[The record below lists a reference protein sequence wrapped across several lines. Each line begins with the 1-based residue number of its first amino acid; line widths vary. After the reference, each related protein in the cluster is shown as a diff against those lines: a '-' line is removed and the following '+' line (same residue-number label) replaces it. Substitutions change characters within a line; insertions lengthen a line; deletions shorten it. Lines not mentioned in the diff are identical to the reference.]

1 MQAEDRIRLQHMI
14 EAAQAAQRFMAGRQ
28 RADLDL
34 DQLLLFAVVRAIEI
48 VGEAATRVS
57 EETRAAT
64 PDVPW
69 PAIIGMRNRV
79 VHAYFNIDRE
89 IVWKTLMLELPQ
101 LLPALQAALDAES
114 THKAGRAGESL

>member
-14 EAAQAAQRFMAGRQ
+14 EAAQTAQKFMAGRQ
-28 RADLDL
+28 RADLDQ

-89 IVWKTLMLELPQ
+89 IVWKTVTLELPQ
-101 LLPALQAALDAES
+101 LLPALQAALDAE
-114 THKAGRAGESL
+114 

>member
-79 VHAYFNIDRE
+79 AHAYFNIDRE

-101 LLPALQAALDAES
+101 LLPTLQAALDAE
-114 THKAGRAGESL
+114 

>member
-14 EAAQAAQRFMAGRQ
+14 EAAQTAQKFMAGRQ
-28 RADLDL
+28 RADLDQ
-34 DQLLLFAVVRAIEI
+34 DQLLQFAVVRAIEI

-89 IVWKTLMLELPQ
+89 IVWKTVTQELPQ
-101 LLPALQAALDAES
+101 LLPALQAALDAE
-114 THKAGRAGESL
+114 